1 MPPLGI
7 APRLSA
13 PQAEVLLLY
22 YSGALWRCR
31 ASIPDL
37 NLAKVVCYHLQHTP
51 LGCASAG
58 TRTRILCLEGTNTTL
73 VLRTRRESSITGN
86 RTPGICVTGRDVTN
100 YTMTDRIAE
109 PPARV
114 ELATLRLLSACSAN

>member
-22 YSGALWRCR
+22 YSGSVEVPGIDPGSQPCEGCMLPSTTYPHWR
-31 ASIPDL
+31 
-37 NLAKVVCYHLQHTP
+37 
-51 LGCASAG
+51 ASAG

-73 VLRTRRESSITGN
+73 VLRTQYNG
-86 RTPGICVTGRDVTN
+86 
-100 YTMTDRIAE
+100 
-109 PPARV
+109 PPAHEQQHTV
-114 ELATLRLLSACSAN
+114 DIF